1 MRVILAPLL
10 AMSTIAAA
18 DTPTEQSAR
27 APADAALPTA
37 DAPAPNDG
45 MAVLGQPAEDSAQ
58 EKVCRDRI
66 TQARKE
72 AGKPPLLDR
81 EPASPDQP
89 YHIYAVDRRQDG
101 CSVMVIAGD
110 PADIRPLPE
119 MPGGLPLVMPL
130 GAGK

>member
-1 MRVILAPLL
+1 MRAILAPLL
-10 AMSTIAAA
+10 AVSTIAAA
-18 DTPTEQSAR
+18 DTPNDQSTGSS
-27 APADAALPTA
+27 ADAALPA
-37 DAPAPNDG
+37 ASAPPPSGG
-45 MAVLGQPAEDSAQ
+45 MVVLGHPSKDGEL
-58 EKVCRDRI
+58 EKECRDRI

-110 PADIRPLPE
+110 PADIRPLPA
-119 MPGGLPLVMPL
+119 MPDGLPLVMPL